1 MAGMRVAC
9 GRVCNAAESDLFSAV
24 KPHVTDTTFTVPKR
38 PTELS
43 RNGRSEERTG
53 ARSEERGGCI
63 APPNA
68 TNFGEKVERGVLDS
82 LSSVA
87 PAPGVG
93 AARATPSRAAACQI
107 WVFELH
113 RVTSSYRNR
122 MEPPVTNRVTSS

>member
-1 MAGMRVAC
+1 MAGMRAAC
-9 GRVCNAAESDLFSAV
+9 GRVCDAAESDLFSAV
-24 KPHVTDTTFTVPKR
+24 MPHVTDTTFSVPKR

-68 TNFGEKVERGVLDS
+68 KNFGEEVEPVVLDS

-87 PAPGVG
+87 SAPGVG
-93 AARATPSRAAACQI
+93 AARATPSRARRTRSPCFQEASPT
-107 WVFELH
+107 F
-113 RVTSSYRNR
+113 SYSQNR
-122 MEPPVTNRVTSS
+122 MGAV